1 MKNIFKINYLRN
13 IFIVSLIIAITLPA
27 VVIIYIYPSF
37 TIQLINSTEDE
48 AIRVA
53 RHLMFMI
60 IPDQNK
66 LTKDSLPAESINMI
80 QRVTAGFKLM
90 KLKIFSNSG
99 EVIYSTAPKD
109 FGVINRYRYFHDV
122 VAKGKELEKN

>member
-1 MKNIFKINYLRN
+1 
-13 IFIVSLIIAITLPA
+13 
-27 VVIIYIYPSF
+27 
-37 TIQLINSTEDE
+37 
-48 AIRVA
+48 
-53 RHLMFMI
+53 
-60 IPDQNK
+60 
-66 LTKDSLPAESINMI
+66 MI